1 MERKHRSLVEKKPK
15 YCDVVLM
22 GFGNHKIQVIKIVRE
37 LTGLD
42 LMEVKALVE
51 GVPRPVKE
59 GVSKRKAAA
68 MRKMLEDGGG
78 TVMVA
83 RARKELTD
91 N

>member
-1 MERKHRSLVEKKPK
+1 MERKQKSLVEKKPK
-15 YCDVVLM
+15 YYDVVLM
-22 GFGNHKIQVIKIVRE
+22 GFGNHKIRVIKIVRE

-42 LMEVKALVE
+42 LMEVKTLVE
-51 GVPRPVKE
+51 GAPKPVKE